1 MDTGQTRIP
10 LGQGVEAL
18 NSAAIR
24 QSPLHDG
31 RHHPVVH
38 RVRCLSLVLGLW
50 LTLGA
55 TAHGTEAVNPP
66 EQSAAEADQI
76 ADVPSLADP
85 ELGILRL
92 QEVESIAEPTEAPVT
107 ESMDE
112 PEQDNEAIAPSPAVE
127 DPELGTLRLR
137 DTTPPRSTRSSLFLV
152 MDVHYFR
159 SDNILLEDRDPSD
172 DGILRPS
179 LGLYAQQPLS
189 ANTSL
194 IAAVEGGISRYG
206 TLTDLNYHDLRLQAG
221 VRHDLSNQVS
231 ITADWANR
239 QLFDSDSG
247 DRFLNDHSP
256 RLLVD
261 WRHNLADDLVLSS
274 TYQARWSIADPS
286 DRSRVIQ
293 SLGARL
299 SHALQPDLAV
309 GLDYRFTYVDFTQ
322 RDRLDSYHQ
331 LVAELT
337 YDLNR
342 RTRVLLYG
350 GYSLGNSTDHSVNF
364 DGTVFGIGVD
374 MYVPLF

>member
-1 MDTGQTRIP
+1 M
-10 LGQGVEAL
+10 
-18 NSAAIR
+18 NSAGIR
-24 QSPLHDG
+24 QSPLHG
-31 RHHPVVH
+31 CRRQTVVQKL
-38 RVRCLSLVLGLW
+38 RYLGLVLGLW
-50 LTLGA
+50 LALGA
-55 TAHGTEAVNPP
+55 TAQGTEAVNPP
-66 EQSAAEADQI
+66 EQPAAEPDRI
-76 ADVPSLADP
+76 ADIPSLTDP

-92 QEVESIAEPTEAPVT
+92 QEAEPIAEPVEAPIPEET
-107 ESMDE
+107 EELRSND
-112 PEQDNEAIAPSPAVE
+112 EAIAPSPAVE

-137 DTTPPRSTRSSLFLV
+137 DTTPSRSMRPSLFLL

-189 ANTSL
+189 VNTSL

-206 TLTDLNYHDLRLQAG
+206 SLTDLNYHDLRLQAG
-221 VRHDLSNQVS
+221 VRHNLSNQVS
-231 ITADWANR
+231 ITADWSNR

-256 RLLVD
+256 RVLVSWQHD
-261 WRHNLADDLVLSS
+261 LADDLVVSS

-293 SLGARL
+293 SLSASL
-299 SHALQPDLAV
+299 SHALQPNLAV
-309 GLDYRFTYVDFTQ
+309 GLDYRFTHVDFTH

-364 DGTVFGIGVD
+364 DGTVFGIGID
-374 MYVPLF
+374 TYVPLF